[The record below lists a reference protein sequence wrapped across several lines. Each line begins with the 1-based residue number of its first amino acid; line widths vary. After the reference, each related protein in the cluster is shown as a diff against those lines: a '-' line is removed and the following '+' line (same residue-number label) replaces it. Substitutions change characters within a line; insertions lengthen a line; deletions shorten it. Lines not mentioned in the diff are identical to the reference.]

1 MMWSIYP
8 VDESCELAARQ
19 TVTCGGA
26 VFTFLHLPEAEGV
39 ISFLDALG
47 DLKPAGWHSFYPRP
61 DTGIATRCCL
71 AEGTM
76 TDETFTWIERLNSDG
91 VFTLP
96 LADLACPEFLGE
108 HRLHREDTGISWRID
123 GTRGRGIPRSR
134 CRVASGWIPPNRHP
148 GPESRQSSSHD
159 QRRTPRLR
167 VGESWQSGR
176 FLCRSG
182 NASQRWNAG

>member
-47 DLKPAGWHSFYPRP
+47 DLKPAGWHSFYPHP

-76 TDETFTWIERLNSDG
+76 TEMSQPPRYQPH
-91 VFTLP
+91 LP
-96 LADLACPEFLGE
+96 AEI
-108 HRLHREDTGISWRID
+108 TGAINKPDR
-123 GTRGRGIPRSR
+123 PR
-134 CRVASGWIPPNRHP
+134 
-148 GPESRQSSSHD
+148 D
-159 QRRTPRLR
+159 
-167 VGESWQSGR
+167 
-176 FLCRSG
+176 
-182 NASQRWNAG
+182 